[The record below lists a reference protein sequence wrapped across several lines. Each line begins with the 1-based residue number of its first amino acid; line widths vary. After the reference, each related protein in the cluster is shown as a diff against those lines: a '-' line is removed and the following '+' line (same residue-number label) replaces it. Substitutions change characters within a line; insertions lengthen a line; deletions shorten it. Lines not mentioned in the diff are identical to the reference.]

1 MSRTLVVFVAC
12 LLIAGAA
19 AAQRGTVEVT
29 DAWARA
35 TPGKAE
41 NGAAYLTIASPTADR
56 LTGLTT
62 PVAKAAELH
71 MMTMEGTRDGAMM
84 RMHPLAG
91 VDLPAGQKV
100 TLKPGGAHIMLVGL
114 KEPLR
119 PGQSFPLTLHFE
131 KAGTSE
137 VTVTVEKAGAAAKTG
152 AMGPHSHTGPGTPMP
167 MPMPVPAE
175 R

>member
-1 MSRTLVVFVAC
+1 MSTRLLLLAAS

-19 AAQRGTVEVT
+19 TAQTGAIEVT

-41 NGAAYLTIASPTADR
+41 NGAAYLTLRSPTPDR
-56 LTGLTT
+56 LTGLST
-62 PVAKAAELH
+62 PVAAKAELH
-71 MMTMEGTRDGAMM
+71 AMTMEGGVM
-84 RMHPLAG
+84 RMRPLAG

-100 TLKPGGAHIMLVGL
+100 ALKPGGAHIMLVGL
-114 KEPLR
+114 REKLR
-119 PGQSFPLTLHFE
+119 SGQFFSLILYFE

-137 VTVTVEKAGAAAKTG
+137 VTVTVAPAG
-152 AMGPHSHTGPGTPMP
+152 AMGPASHAGLGMA
-167 MPMPVPAE
+167 MPVPMPAG